1 MAAAQPTLGFIGLGT
16 MGEPMCRNLA
26 TKSGAKVL
34 AFDVRQEPVNSL
46 KRDGVATGAASIAE
60 VAETAEIVFLSLP
73 GGNELAEVVAGED
86 GLLARGRAGQI
97 VVDHTTAPVALA
109 RELEAALAEKSIT
122 FLDAPVARTRTAAI
136 EGTLAVMV
144 GGDAEAFAR
153 VRPYLEHMGANVTHC
168 GASGN
173 GQTAKL
179 LNNMVLI
186 QIVTALADALAI
198 GRRAG
203 LDGEL
208 LFKVM
213 SDGSADSF
221 ALRHHGM
228 LSMVKGEFPE
238 HMFSTYYA
246 LKDLTYA
253 LELARE
259 YRVEANQ
266 AKQAERLL
274 RRTIDEGLGDAYFPV
289 VYEIVDDRGGVD

>member
-1 MAAAQPTLGFIGLGT
+1 MATPQPTLGFIGLGT

-26 TKSGAKVL
+26 SKSKAKVI
-34 AFDVRQEPVNSL
+34 AYDVRAEPVARL
-46 KRDGVATGAASIAE
+46 QGEGVDAADGIADVAGAAD
-60 VAETAEIVFLSLP
+60 IVFLSLP
-73 GGNELAEVVAGED
+73 GGHELAEVVAGED
-86 GLLARGRAGQI
+86 GLMEHGREGMT
-97 VVDHTTAPVALA
+97 VVDHTTAPVGLA
-109 RELEAALAEKSIT
+109 RELHTELAERSID
-122 FLDAPVARTRTAAI
+122 FLDAPVARTRRAAI
-136 EGTLAVMV
+136 DGTLAIMV
-144 GGDAEAFAR
+144 GGSEEAFKR
-153 VRPYLEHMGANVTHC
+153 VEALLGHMGTSVTYC

-173 GQTAKL
+173 GQTTKL

-186 QIVTALADALAI
+186 QTVAALADALAI

-203 LDGEL
+203 LDGEM

-221 ALRHHGM
+221 ALRNHGM

-238 HMFSTYYA
+238 DMFSTHYA

-259 YRVEANQ
+259 YRVDANL

-274 RRTIDEGLGDAYFPV
+274 RRTIDEGLGDAYFPA
-289 VYEIVDDRGGVD
+289 VYEIIEDRGGAG

>member
-1 MAAAQPTLGFIGLGT
+1 MTEMAGEQPTLGFIGLGT

-26 TKSGAKVL
+26 AKSKARVVCY
-34 AFDVRQEPVNSL
+34 DVRSEPMERL
-46 KRDGVATGAASIAE
+46 QGDGVEPAESIAQ
-60 VAETAEIVFLSLP
+60 VANAADIIFLSLP
-73 GGNELAEVVAGED
+73 GGDQLAEVAGED
-86 GLLARGRAGQI
+86 GLLKHVRAGQT

-109 RELEAALAEKSIT
+109 RELNEKFADISAD
-122 FLDAPVARTRTAAI
+122 FLDAPVARTRLAAI
-136 EGTLAVMV
+136 DGTLAIMV
-144 GGDAEAFAR
+144 GGEEEAFER
-153 VRPYLEHMGANVTHC
+153 IVPFLECMGTNVTYC

-173 GQTAKL
+173 GQTTKL

-186 QIVTALADALAI
+186 QTVVAMADALAI

-203 LDGEL
+203 LDGDQ

-238 HMFSTYYA
+238 HMFSTVYA

-274 RRTIDEGLGDAYFPV
+274 RRAIDDGLGDAYFPV
-289 VYEIVDDRGGVD
+289 VYEIIEDRGE